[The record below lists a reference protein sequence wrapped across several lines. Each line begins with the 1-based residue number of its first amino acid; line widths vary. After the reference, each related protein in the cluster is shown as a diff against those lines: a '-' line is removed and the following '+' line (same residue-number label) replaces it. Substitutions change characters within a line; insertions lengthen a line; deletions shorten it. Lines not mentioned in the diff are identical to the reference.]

1 MGSLNL
7 ILKISLA
14 PALEN
19 STISFRF
26 GTCLYMRTLTMR
38 LERYWRLIYLQLI
51 IRVQLEIKKNI
62 VQIAFYRDLTTKFT
76 FDDLNH
82 RRDLSGS

>member
-19 STISFRF
+19 STISFQF
-26 GTCLYMRTLTMR
+26 GTCLYMHVDNEIGEI
-38 LERYWRLIYLQLI
+38 LETNLFTTYYPGSTRN
-51 IRVQLEIKKNI
+51 KTNI
-62 VQIAFYRDLTTKFT
+62 VHIAFYRDLTTKFT

>member
-19 STISFRF
+19 STISFQF
-26 GTCLYMRTLTMR
+26 GTCFYMRTWTMR

-51 IRVQLEIKKNI
+51 IRVQLEIK
-62 VQIAFYRDLTTKFT
+62 QI
-76 FDDLNH
+76 
-82 RRDLSGS
+82 